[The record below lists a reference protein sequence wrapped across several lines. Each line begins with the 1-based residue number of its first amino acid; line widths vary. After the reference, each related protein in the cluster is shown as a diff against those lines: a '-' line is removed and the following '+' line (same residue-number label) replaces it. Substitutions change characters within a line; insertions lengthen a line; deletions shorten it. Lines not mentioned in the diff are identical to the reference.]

1 MSTGPRTIRSIC
13 VAGAG
18 ITGLSAALAF
28 ARALPGTSVTILD
41 IAADPAALTNPS
53 GKSNPRSVRQPASL
67 PTVHRFHRAI
77 GLDELELVRAGAA
90 THLLA
95 TRFDHWAASDQPWYH
110 SFGEHGRPAGDV
122 PFHEHASPIASTT
135 ATRSVS
141 VPFR

>member
-41 IAADPAALTNPS
+41 IAADPAALTD
-53 GKSNPRSVRQPASL
+53 RQPASL